1 LLSAVRKSEA
11 EVFDVVDGLI
21 EQVCDVGVEEGVN
34 DASTSPVADDEPEVA
49 EDAEL
54 MRHSGA
60 FHSDSRGEVADGG
73 WRVA

>member
-1 LLSAVRKSEA
+1 MLSAVRKSEA

-49 EDAEL
+49 
-54 MRHSGA
+54 
-60 FHSDSRGEVADGG
+60 
-73 WRVA
+73 